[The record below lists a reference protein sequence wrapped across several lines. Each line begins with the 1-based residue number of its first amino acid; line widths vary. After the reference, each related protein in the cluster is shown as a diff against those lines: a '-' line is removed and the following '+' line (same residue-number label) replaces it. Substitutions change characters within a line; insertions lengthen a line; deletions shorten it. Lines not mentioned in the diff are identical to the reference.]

1 MIPIDAS
8 TLYAIAPRFSGANHA
23 RQTAIISA
31 LAPHLSRVLAEYGIT
46 TRLRVA
52 HWLAQICHESAGLR
66 TTEEFAS
73 GAAYEGR
80 KDLGN
85 THPGDGI
92 RYKGRGLIQL
102 TGRANY
108 RAIGARLGVDLER
121 HPERAAE
128 PVLSLRIACEYWDS
142 RNINRHADADD
153 LIAVTRAVNGGLNG
167 LEDRRR
173 YLARAKAALPPD
185 TSWDSLDDWQA
196 PMPKPKPEPDRPGFW
211 ARLWQWMRGMFA

>member
-1 MIPIDAS
+1 MIHVDAS
-8 TLYAIAPRFSGANHA
+8 TLYAVAPRYSGDAA
-23 RQTAIISA
+23 IRQTAIITA

-52 HWLAQICHESAGLR
+52 HFLAQICHESAGLR

-85 THPGDGI
+85 TQPGDGI

-108 RAIGARLGVDLER
+108 RAIGARLGVDLEG

-142 RNINRHADADD
+142 RDINRLADRDD
-153 LIAVTRAVNGGLNG
+153 LVAVTRAVNGGLNG

-173 YLARAKAALPPD
+173 YLERAKSVLPLD
-185 TSWDSLDDWQA
+185 TAWDGLDDWQV
-196 PMPKPKPEPDRPGFW
+196 PEPPAPAQPEPPSIW
-211 ARLWQWMRGMFA
+211 ARLWAWVRGLFG

>member
-1 MIPIDAS
+1 MIPIGAS

-23 RQTAIISA
+23 RQTAIVSA
-31 LAPHLSRVLAEYGIT
+31 IAPHLSRVLAEYGIT

-52 HWLAQICHESAGLR
+52 HFLAQICHESAGLR

-85 THPGDGI
+85 VHPGDGV

-108 RAIGARLGVDLER
+108 RAIGQRLGVDLEGS
-121 HPERAAE
+121 PDRAAE
-128 PVLSLRIACEYWDS
+128 PILSLRIACEYWAS

-153 LIAVTRAVNGGLNG
+153 LIAATRAVNGGLNG

-173 YLARAKAALPPD
+173 YLDRAKAALPPD
-185 TSWDSLDDWQA
+185 TAWDSLDDWQA
-196 PMPKPKPEPDRPGFW
+196 PMPPPKPQGFW
-211 ARLWQWMRGMFA
+211 ARLWAWVRGMIG